1 MCVFRATHPTRTGT
15 EDEDQGSRKRTSNSA
30 RGQEDER
37 EIAAEEKEDVK
48 PNCVRRARSRN
59 R

>member
-1 MCVFRATHPTRTGT
+1 MRFRATHPARTGA
-15 EDEDQGSRKRTSNSA
+15 EHEDQGSRKRTSNPA

-37 EIAAEEKEDVK
+37 EIATEGEEDVK
-48 PNCVRRARSRN
+48 PNCVRRARSGN